1 MQKQI
6 QLRVTPDVAFQP
18 SVLREYVAR
27 ELACDGRTIKA
38 VHIRKRS
45 IDARQ
50 RSVFVNLSLNI
61 YINEEPPALDY
72 EQVAYKDVSH
82 ADRVIVVG
90 AGPGGLFAA
99 LRLIELGL
107 RPVVLERGKDVRER
121 RKWMPRA
128 TTPLEKAVRGLI
140 PMENSIRAARKEA
153 TPIRFSAF
161 SASLEHLPIFLS
173 MRIHTSVQTSC
184 RA

>member
-61 YINEEPPALDY
+61 YIN
-72 EQVAYKDVSH
+72 
-82 ADRVIVVG
+82 
-90 AGPGGLFAA
+90 
-99 LRLIELGL
+99 
-107 RPVVLERGKDVRER
+107 
-121 RKWMPRA
+121 
-128 TTPLEKAVRGLI
+128 
-140 PMENSIRAARKEA
+140 
-153 TPIRFSAF
+153 
-161 SASLEHLPIFLS
+161 
-173 MRIHTSVQTSC
+173 
-184 RA
+184 